1 MKLLIVESP
10 AKAKTISKYLD
21 GKYRVVASIG
31 HIRDLPKSNK
41 KAIDIAGGFVPH
53 YEISPG
59 KEKVVAEIRA
69 LAAKA
74 DEIVLATDP
83 DREGEAIAWHIAEA
97 TGLDDPAN
105 GLPVPK
111 RVVFHEITKD
121 AVQSAIEHPREID
134 QNLRR
139 AQEARRVLDR
149 LVGYDLSGLI
159 WKKVRYGLSAGRVQS
174 PALRIVMER
183 EREIRAFKSH
193 KFWVIEADVKAAK
206 AGAAEKN
213 KNAGTTKATDEK
225 FTVTCTEEPTDFK
238 QVEKILDIARCKS
251 GTNGAKWHVVSVEES
266 EVGRSPR
273 APFIT
278 STLQQTASSRL
289 GFAPSRTMSIA
300 QRLYEAGLITYMR
313 TDSTNLSKVALAQAA
328 TIIEKNYGK
337 NYHQFR
343 TYASKSK
350 NAQEAHEAIRP
361 TNLSTQNAGHND
373 EQKKLYRLIWQRT
386 LACQM
391 AEARMLRTRI
401 LANVVSN
408 ISKNGVADSVE
419 KIPDFAANGSR
430 TIFDGWLA
438 ADPEARGDDVELP
451 KVAANDPLVL
461 VSISTNG
468 APANP
473 TDAVRSIEKETQPPP
488 RYTEAGL
495 VKELEKRGIGR
506 PSTYA
511 SIIRTIEDRGY
522 VEKENKALKPT
533 DTGDV
538 VSSFLE
544 ENFMKYI
551 NDSFTAEM
559 EDSLDDIALGKRD
572 YIKTLKD
579 FYTPFAREVKEKEKT
594 AKLTTLGD
602 ADAKYVCPKCGSTM
616 IIKLGRGGKFL
627 SCSRYPDCDGAL
639 MMDGME
645 IKKTVPIG
653 HDPVSGLPIY
663 VLVGRFGPYV
673 QLGEK
678 VPKVKKVKKP
688 RIKKAKKI
696 KKVDT
701 KDEKKDTSEVTEKSE
716 TKIAEPA
723 EILAEPAAKPRMSS
737 IPKGTNLSTITV
749 ADALRYLSLPRL
761 LGNHPT
767 DSKPITASAGRFG
780 PYIVHDSDFRSLK
793 KPDDVYTVTLARA
806 LEILAQ
812 PKATRKGAP
821 VKVRVIGEH
830 PKTGK
835 DIVLYRKASAPA
847 DSTDSL
853 FFKRGFQQIFVPR
866 DIDPEKMTVEQAVEI
881 LGKK

>member
-31 HIRDLPKSNK
+31 HIRDLPKSNL

-121 AVQSAIEHPREID
+121 AVQEAIEHPREID

-206 AGAAEKN
+206 TGLVAEKN
-213 KNAGTTKATDEK
+213 KKGEK
-225 FTVTCTEEPTDFK
+225 FTITCTEEPIDFK
-238 QVEKILDIARCKS
+238 EVKKIIDIAR
-251 GTNGAKWHVVSVEES
+251 GAKWQVVSVEES
-266 EVGRSPR
+266 EIGRSPR

-328 TIIEKNYGK
+328 TIIEKNFGK

-401 LANVVSN
+401 LANVVS
-408 ISKNGVADSVE
+408 KT
-419 KIPDFAANGSR
+419 IPDFAANGSH

-451 KVAANDPLVL
+451 KVAANDALDL
-461 VSISTNG
+461 IE
-468 APANP
+468 A
-473 TDAVRSIEKETQPPP
+473 RSIEKETQPPP

-572 YIKTLKD
+572 YVKTLKD

-602 ADAKYVCPKCGSTM
+602 ADAKYICPKCGSPM

-688 RIKKAKKI
+688 RIKKVKKI

-821 VKVRVIGEH
+821 VKVRVVGQH